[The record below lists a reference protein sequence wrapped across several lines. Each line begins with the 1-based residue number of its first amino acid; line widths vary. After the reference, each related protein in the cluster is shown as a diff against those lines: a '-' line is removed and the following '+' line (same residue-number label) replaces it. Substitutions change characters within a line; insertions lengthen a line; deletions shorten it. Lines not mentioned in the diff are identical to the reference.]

1 MKRLALAVILGLAGA
16 ATAQPVARPVAA
28 AAFQL
33 NGEAVQGGRMIGTAP
48 AGTVALHFGDQLVA
62 VDADGRFLI
71 AFDRDAAP
79 SASLTAR
86 LADGRVVSQ
95 SLAVAPRAWR
105 PESSPEAAGHLG
117 TRRKNDTS
125 WPST

>member
-48 AGTVALHFGDQLVA
+48 AGTVALIL
-62 VDADGRFLI
+62 
-71 AFDRDAAP
+71 
-79 SASLTAR
+79 
-86 LADGRVVSQ
+86 
-95 SLAVAPRAWR
+95 
-105 PESSPEAAGHLG
+105 E
-117 TRRKNDTS
+117 TS
-125 WPST
+125 WSRWTPMAAS